1 MQKVAA
7 KADGRHASS
16 MQAGLGIFECI
27 GMATKK
33 EQEFSGDPDNLRDLT
48 ETVEACPKPNLK

>member
-1 MQKVAA
+1 MQKVAE
-7 KADGRHASS
+7 KADGTHAGMS
-16 MQAGLGIFECI
+16 QATLSAFECI

-48 ETVEACPKPNLK
+48 ETVEACPKPNLN

>member
-33 EQEFSGDPDNLRDLT
+33 EQEFSGDPDNLRDLK
-48 ETVEACPKPNLK
+48 ETVEACQNQI